1 MNICCKG
8 TDATHAEHIETIKER
23 GYVTFDMN
31 RFVPGELGLGL
42 VEGYD
47 NMGYEM
53 SKPHLR
59 AALEEDLKAS
69 VYYLLFKYFV
79 EVLIFK
85 II

>member
-1 MNICCKG
+1 
-8 TDATHAEHIETIKER
+8 
-23 GYVTFDMN
+23 MN

-69 VYYLLFKYFV
+69 VYYSFFNDFLDFLNLKYFRICDGTKTK
-79 EVLIFK
+79 EG
-85 II
+85 

>member
-1 MNICCKG
+1 
-8 TDATHAEHIETIKER
+8 
-23 GYVTFDMN
+23 MN

-69 VYYLLFKYFV
+69 VYYSFFKSFFDF
-79 EVLIFK
+79 LNFK
-85 II
+85 IF